1 MWKDDSENRWHDRLI
16 SVANLTKSE
25 VQEKD
30 PKIVTRVETL
40 CGEVLSRL
48 LEAGVKQRRDTSAE
62 LNGIY
67 GINKNKIDELC
78 KNDIRFLICVDT
90 FLGQSTADVL
100 CELLREIELPS
111 ASKVVPRNLRTSSD
125 KDFSHGIR
133 ELVNWC
139 GCLDSCRFQGYRVVF
154 NLVGSFKALQGFMTA
169 IGMFYADEMVYIFE
183 GEGSHLFSIPKL
195 PVKVDA

>member
-1 MWKDDSENRWHDRLI
+1 M
-16 SVANLTKSE
+16 
-25 VQEKD
+25 
-30 PKIVTRVETL
+30 
-40 CGEVLSRL
+40 
-48 LEAGVKQRRDTSAE
+48 
-62 LNGIY
+62 
-67 GINKNKIDELC
+67 
-78 KNDIRFLICVDT
+78 
-90 FLGQSTADVL
+90 L

-133 ELVNWC
+133 ELINWC

-195 PVKVDA
+195 PVKVDAECLKKHATLVSMLDSRPGYTCRPEDLPGVPKTLVETYHRFGQEQEVNRDPIAS

>member
-78 KNDIRFLICVDT
+78 KNDIRFLICSD
-90 FLGQSTADVL
+90 
-100 CELLREIELPS
+100 LR
-111 ASKVVPRNLRTSSD
+111 
-125 KDFSHGIR
+125 
-133 ELVNWC
+133 
-139 GCLDSCRFQGYRVVF
+139 
-154 NLVGSFKALQGFMTA
+154 
-169 IGMFYADEMVYIFE
+169 
-183 GEGSHLFSIPKL
+183 
-195 PVKVDA
+195 